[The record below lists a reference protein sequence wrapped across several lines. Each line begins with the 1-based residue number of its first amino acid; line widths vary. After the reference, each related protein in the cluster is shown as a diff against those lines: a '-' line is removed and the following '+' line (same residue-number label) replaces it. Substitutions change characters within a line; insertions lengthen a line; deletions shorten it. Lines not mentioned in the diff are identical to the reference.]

1 MFLIFDSSGG
11 GGGGG
16 AAPSPRMAPVAPP
29 APPPPASGGS
39 GTVVGG
45 VWKVTLFAYIITII
59 ITGFHLPIG
68 SPQKIESL
76 SILVFQCSAQVADG
90 SEEDEVR
97 SSRRGE
103 AHACDD
109 HREDS
114 CLQWMW
120 NSHQV
125 HCSINIK
132 KYMLPVI
139 NIHPSSQLT
148 NWDRQTKIF

>member
-1 MFLIFDSSGG
+1 MFDSGGG

-45 VWKVTLFAYIITII
+45 VWKVTLFTYII
-59 ITGFHLPIG
+59 ITGFLL
-68 SPQKIESL
+68 PQKIESL
-76 SILVFQCSAQVADG
+76 SMLLFQCSAQVADG
-90 SEEDEVR
+90 SEEDEIC
-97 SSRRGE
+97 SSRGGE

-109 HREDS
+109 HGEDS

-132 KYMLPVI
+132 IHVTR
-139 NIHPSSQLT
+139 NIYPS
-148 NWDRQTKIF
+148 IFSTD

>member
-1 MFLIFDSSGG
+1 
-11 GGGGG
+11 
-16 AAPSPRMAPVAPP
+16 MAPVAPP

-45 VWKVTLFAYIITII
+45 VWKVTLSACIV
-59 ITGFHLPIG
+59 ITGFCLPIG

-76 SILVFQCSAQVADG
+76 SILLFQCSAQVADG

-132 KYMLPVI
+132 KIRVTRNKY
-139 NIHPSSQLT
+139 PSSQLT
-148 NWDRQTKIF
+148 NWDRRTKIF

>member
-1 MFLIFDSSGG
+1 MFDSGG

-45 VWKVTLFAYIITII
+45 VWKVTFFPYIIVIVF
-59 ITGFHLPIG
+59 GLPIG
-68 SPQKIESL
+68 SAQKIESL
-76 SILVFQCSAQVADG
+76 DVAFQCSAQVADG

-114 CLQWMW
+114 CL
-120 NSHQV
+120 
-125 HCSINIK
+125 
-132 KYMLPVI
+132 
-139 NIHPSSQLT
+139 
-148 NWDRQTKIF
+148 